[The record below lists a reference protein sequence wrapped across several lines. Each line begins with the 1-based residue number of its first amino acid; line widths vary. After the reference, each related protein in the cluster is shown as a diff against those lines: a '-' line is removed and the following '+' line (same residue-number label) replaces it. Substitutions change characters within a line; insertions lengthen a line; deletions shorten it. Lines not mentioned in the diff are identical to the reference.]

1 MINENITNFH
11 VEYMD
16 VTQHW
21 SEKSE
26 QFAGA
31 DSLLTM
37 LYKGW
42 QMKKTARREERWFA
56 GSRLVYIYYITLER
70 AGETII
76 MPVVHNPFVNRMIA
90 QHQIEIVPQTA
101 ADMK

>member
-1 MINENITNFH
+1 MINESITNFH

-26 QFAGA
+26 RYAGA

-37 LYKGW
+37 IYNGW
-42 QMKKTARREERWFA
+42 EMKKKARREERWFA

-70 AGETII
+70 DGDTVI
-76 MPVVHNPFVNRMIA
+76 MPVVHNPFINRMIA
-90 QHQIEIVPQTA
+90 QHRIEIVPKITA
-101 ADMK
+101 DV